1 MPADKFGRNCDSVYT
16 GINTASITNS
26 FARRDG
32 GNTAIGAID
41 MNSYII
47 TIVAVPSSKQVRN
60 LHFCWGQTHMCYI
73 FLTRFT
79 IKSSYQDTN

>member
-1 MPADKFGRNCDSVYT
+1 MPVDKFGRNCDFVYT

-26 FARRDG
+26 FVRRDG

-47 TIVAVPSSKQVRN
+47 TNVADPSSKQLRN
-60 LHFCWGQTHMCYI
+60 LDFCWVRHKCAII